1 VGLAARTQR
10 PAARHRL
17 LEAVIASLISSR
29 RSLGGVTQNN
39 VDQGVDYVLSSVLT
53 SRVLGST
60 DMDEEQY
67 I

>member
-1 VGLAARTQR
+1 MGLAARTQQ

-29 RSLGGVTQNN
+29 RSLGGVTQKN

-53 SRVLGST
+53 NRVLGST